1 MSPIRTPSPQ
11 QWAARHAPTHLHHL
25 PVVHGAGP
33 VGGCDAVVVPTSRDP
48 LASPTRGF
56 AHAARLAAVHRAP
69 LLVLV
74 SRAAATL
81 SARTEITR
89 RVAVATASAIA
100 PEVVAL
106 ADVRPSITFRTD
118 ACELPGLASRTLG
131 MTNVPS
137 SDAPAKRNAAI
148 EIAARRGW
156 RNLLFV
162 DDDITA
168 WRARTRPGGG
178 SSTLNVDGLQ
188 VAMGALD
195 GGEHRAIGW
204 AAERHADNSVLCR
217 LRRHA
222 DLPQGT
228 FIGAGALGIAVDPAT
243 PFFPGIYNEDWLFV
257 IGLLRLGRGA
267 VARAGRVYQDRPAG
281 FPTPA
286 RAVYEEL
293 GDVLGEALMN
303 LALAP
308 GPVFAAAS
316 DAEFW
321 RHALARRAEMIE
333 RITARLVDHTD
344 AATEVEA
351 RWALPVL
358 DRLRELHRTLSASVA
373 HDLCDYVAA
382 WRADLRTWRRH
393 LTGVMDAA
401 ASSRRLT
408 TPPPRAAAPPA
419 AGKALPLALLR
430 QPHVRRPE
438 VVDALAVPA

>member
-1 MSPIRTPSPQ
+1 
-11 QWAARHAPTHLHHL
+11 
-25 PVVHGAGP
+25 
-33 VGGCDAVVVPTSRDP
+33 
-48 LASPTRGF
+48 
-56 AHAARLAAVHRAP
+56 
-69 LLVLV
+69 
-74 SRAAATL
+74 
-81 SARTEITR
+81 
-89 RVAVATASAIA
+89 
-100 PEVVAL
+100 
-106 ADVRPSITFRTD
+106 
-118 ACELPGLASRTLG
+118 
-131 MTNVPS
+131 
-137 SDAPAKRNAAI
+137 
-148 EIAARRGW
+148 
-156 RNLLFV
+156 
-162 DDDITA
+162 
-168 WRARTRPGGG
+168 
-178 SSTLNVDGLQ
+178 
-188 VAMGALD
+188 
-195 GGEHRAIGW
+195 
-204 AAERHADNSVLCR
+204 
-217 LRRHA
+217 
-222 DLPQGT
+222 
-228 FIGAGALGIAVDPAT
+228 
-243 PFFPGIYNEDWLFV
+243 
-257 IGLLRLGRGA
+257 
-267 VARAGRVYQDRPAG
+267 
-281 FPTPA
+281 
-286 RAVYEEL
+286 
-293 GDVLGEALMN
+293 MN